1 VSTPLVGLVDYQA
14 GNLWSIE
21 NAFAHL
27 GASVKRIADPLELR
41 GCSHLV
47 LPGVGAFGFCAR
59 RLSDS
64 GLLPAVEEWTIQ
76 EGRPMLG
83 LCVGM
88 QLLADRS
95 DESPDAAGLGW
106 MGGEVRALRVGD
118 GVRVPHVGWN
128 TVVFESDTCGFR
140 AGDEA
145 DFYFD
150 HSFACIEPGEG
161 RRAGYCDHGTR
172 FIAIVERGNV
182 LATQFHPEKSQAA
195 GLKLLAGFLER

>member
-27 GASVKRIADPLELR
+27 GADVKRITDPSDLS

-59 RLSDS
+59 SLADS
-64 GLLPAVEEWTIQ
+64 GLLPAVHGWAIEER
-76 EGRPMLG
+76 RPMLG

-106 MGGEVRALRVGD
+106 VGGEVRALPVGD
-118 GVRVPHVGWN
+118 GVRVPHAGWN
-128 TVVFESDTCGFR
+128 TVVFETDTCGFR

-145 DFYFD
+145 EFYFD
-150 HSFACIEPGEG
+150 HSFALPEPQEG
-161 RRAGYCDHGTR
+161 RRAAYCDHGMR
-172 FIAIVERGNV
+172 FSAIVEHGNI
-182 LATQFHPEKSQAA
+182 LATQFHPEKSQSA
-195 GLKLLAGFLER
+195 GLRLLAGFLER

>member
-1 VSTPLVGLVDYQA
+1 VSMPRVGLVDYQA

-21 NAFAHL
+21 NAFAHI
-27 GASVKRIADPLELR
+27 GADVVRITEPSGLN

-59 RLSDS
+59 SLGKS
-64 GLLPAVEEWTIQ
+64 GLLPSVQEWAL
-76 EGRPMLG
+76 GDRRPMLG

-106 MGGEVRALRVGD
+106 MGGEVLALPVGD
-118 GVRVPHVGWN
+118 GIRVPHVGWN
-128 TVVFESDTCGFR
+128 TVVFESDVCGFR

-150 HSFACIEPGEG
+150 HSFACTDPGEG
-161 RRAGYCDHGTR
+161 RRVGYCDHGTR
-172 FIAIVERGNV
+172 FSAIMERGNV